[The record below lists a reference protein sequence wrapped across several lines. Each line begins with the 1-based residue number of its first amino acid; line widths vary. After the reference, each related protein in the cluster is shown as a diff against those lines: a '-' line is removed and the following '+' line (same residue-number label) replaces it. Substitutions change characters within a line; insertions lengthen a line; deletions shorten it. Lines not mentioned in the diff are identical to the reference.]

1 MSDPQTPPSTVELV
15 ATTAQAIRELNHRT
29 RGPDAFPGPAE
40 LYRLVTE
47 LVLLVD
53 GLPQLLNQLGRWLH
67 AEHDA
72 DRVRSDNHAEPG
84 PTVSRATAHLAD
96 AGGPRTGPLAGPRTA
111 APGPPRR
118 HPTRPHHQPRRPAHG
133 RRRDLD
139 IRVPPTTR
147 TGSRSTDETL
157 NRHGRPDPDRS
168 APDRRARLDPP
179 ADLPACSTPP
189 QGGPM
194 LVARRWSLHGGK

>member
-1 MSDPQTPPSTVELV
+1 MSDIDTWPGTVEL
-15 ATTAQAIRELNHRT
+15 AETTAQAVRELNHRT
-29 RGPDAFPGPAE
+29 RGPEAFTGPAE

-53 GLPQLLNQLGRWLH
+53 GLPQLLTQLGCWH

-111 APGPPRR
+111 VPGPPRR
-118 HPTRPHHQPRRPAHG
+118 HPARPHHQ
-133 RRRDLD
+133 
-139 IRVPPTTR
+139 
-147 TGSRSTDETL
+147 
-157 NRHGRPDPDRS
+157 
-168 APDRRARLDPP
+168 RL
-179 ADLPACSTPP
+179 L
-189 QGGPM
+189 
-194 LVARRWSLHGGK
+194 